1 MFNGKCAEVGRSNWA
16 VWWKGGFSLL
26 ALQIL
31 HALLTHH
38 IVVLLRYHLCR
49 HFLILSLQA
58 QINRIKLRSIAD
70 VNSVSARL
78 EFHLCTPWLG
88 TMHNGQTNLPIYVVL
103 SGLDWVR
110 VTSLDSGYL
119 LSQNIIL
126 FDHATHAIQCCGT
139 HTSQAAKLCNL
150 SGGTPTHAASST
162 LLLLLFNSN
171 KYFIILAS
179 SCLLLLGRAPWENW
193 QDWRGACASLL
204 LFQVWKSTSSSRSN
218 QPN

>member
-1 MFNGKCAEVGRSNWA
+1 MAH
-16 VWWKGGFSLL
+16 GGFSVL

-88 TMHNGQTNLPIYVVL
+88 TMHDGQTNLPIYVIL
-103 SGLDWVR
+103 SGLGWVR

-139 HTSQAAKLCNL
+139 HTSQAAKLSNL
-150 SGGTPTHAASST
+150 SGGTLTHVPSST
-162 LLLLLFNSN
+162 ILLLLFNSN
-171 KYFIILAS
+171 KYLIILS
-179 SCLLLLGRAPWENW
+179 CSCLLLLGRAP
-193 QDWRGACASLL
+193 
-204 LFQVWKSTSSSRSN
+204 
-218 QPN
+218 

>member
-1 MFNGKCAEVGRSNWA
+1 M
-16 VWWKGGFSLL
+16 L

-58 QINRIKLRSIAD
+58 QINRIKLGSIAD

-88 TMHNGQTNLPIYVVL
+88 TMHDGQTNLPIYVVL

-126 FDHATHAIQCCGT
+126 FDHATHAILFSVLLDDC
-139 HTSQAAKLCNL
+139 A
-150 SGGTPTHAASST
+150 T
-162 LLLLLFNSN
+162 L
-171 KYFIILAS
+171 IILFFLCHRHSMQHLPYQLAATKWCVTV
-179 SCLLLLGRAPWENW
+179 SCVLQQCHTRTPATTAAFIHNNLEEHR
-193 QDWRGACASLL
+193 RY
-204 LFQVWKSTSSSRSN
+204 R
-218 QPN
+218 